1 MQKMKMCG
9 FYRKTGEYQ
18 EKPYD
23 NTYISVSVST
33 ADEVFISQYKY
44 KTSQLLT
51 AYKLSDFSHLSEY
64 LHRQLFKDVEI
75 NTYLNKYNKTESEI
89 PRFPTEK

>member
-1 MQKMKMCG
+1 MPKMKMCG
-9 FYRKTGEYQ
+9 FCRKTGEYQ

-33 ADEVFISQYKY
+33 PDEVFISQYKY

-51 AYKLSDFSHLSEY
+51 AYKLSDVTHLCEY
-64 LHRQLFKDVEI
+64 LHRQLYKDVEI
-75 NTYLNKYNKTESEI
+75 NTYLNKYSKIESEV

>member
-9 FYRKTGEYQ
+9 FYRKTGEYK

-33 ADEVFISQYKY
+33 PDDVYISQYKY
-44 KTSQLLT
+44 KTSRLLN

-75 NTYLNKYNKTESEI
+75 ETYLNKYSKLENEI